1 MDFLA
6 LSCYVSIRSQFHVV
20 ISLGFIREKRCSVRL
35 YLQLFVGELMSY
47 SRYLCLFAYSGVQR
61 ILCSGFFFGGGF
73 RLVYPM
79 LPVSLDCPY
88 FIAPSAFFKVYLI
101 YTSIKVK
108 SHSIFF

>member
-61 ILCSGFFFGGGF
+61 ILCSGFFLGGG
-73 RLVYPM
+73 
-79 LPVSLDCPY
+79 VSSCVSYVASFSGL
-88 FIAPSAFFKVYLI
+88 
-101 YTSIKVK
+101 
-108 SHSIFF
+108 SIFYCPFGIL

>member
-73 RLVYPM
+73 VLCILCCQFLWIVHIL
-79 LPVSLDCPY
+79 LPLRHSLK
-88 FIAPSAFFKVYLI
+88 FI
-101 YTSIKVK
+101 
-108 SHSIFF
+108 

>member
-1 MDFLA
+1 
-6 LSCYVSIRSQFHVV
+6 
-20 ISLGFIREKRCSVRL
+20 
-35 YLQLFVGELMSY
+35 MSY

-61 ILCSGFFFGGGF
+61 ILCSVFLGGCV

-88 FIAPSAFFKVYLI
+88 CIAPSAFFKVYLI